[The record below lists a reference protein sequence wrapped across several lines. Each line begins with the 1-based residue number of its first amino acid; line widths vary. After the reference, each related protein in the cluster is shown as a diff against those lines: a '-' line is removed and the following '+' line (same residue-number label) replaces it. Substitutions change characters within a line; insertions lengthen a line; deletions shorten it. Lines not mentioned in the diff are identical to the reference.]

1 MTELF
6 WHCDAKINSCLATW
20 LFNDAARISME
31 PPPLTPALSQRER
44 VRNGRDEIETSSC
57 RINNV
62 DFYAPN
68 GTPVKPASAD
78 SDRSPATD
86 SSSTTTPTQGA
97 PGTGMMTAILG
108 LLTVATLYFGR
119 DIFVPFTL
127 AILLS
132 FLLAPVVNWLRH
144 IRIPRAPAVIMVVTF
159 AFSLIAGLSML
170 VASQLVNLANNLPS
184 YQQTMQ
190 EKIRSIRAMAPGG
203 GALDRTTEVV
213 QALGEELSGEG
224 DEPAEPAPAAA
235 KKKKKQEPLAVR
247 IERSSDSPFA
257 SARAVLS
264 PLVGPLGTAGIV
276 VVFVI
281 FVLLQPSDLRDRF
294 IRLAGG
300 DLHRTTEGINDAAS
314 RVSRYLLMQLIVN
327 ATYGIP
333 IGIGLYFIGVPG
345 AFLWAL
351 LAILLRFIPYL
362 GPFIAALFPLV
373 LAFAVEPGWNMFL
386 WTLALILTLEL
397 ISNNLIEPWL
407 YGSSTGLTPVAV
419 ILSAIFWTLL
429 WGPIGLILATPLT
442 VCLVVLGRYVPQ
454 LKFLDVLL
462 GSEPVLTTEE
472 RLYQRLLTGNVEESI
487 EIAEAQVKE
496 QPLLDFYDHAGL
508 ATLRLAETELVADLS
523 IEQRNRISDGMRAV
537 IDDLKE
543 QAEKNAGESELQ
555 TTARWRGAVTLCIA
569 GRGELDGAAAHMLVH
584 GLESRGIDARPV
596 PASALGL
603 HSIGNLDLV
612 GVEVVCLSYLNPKP
626 QTYARFVCRRLKR
639 RAPNL
644 KIVLGVW
651 NLAVDASSLDEFA
664 SAVGADA
671 AVSTVSGAVRFTEQ
685 MIGQADTPA
694 MVPPPMPAD
703 EQQRLEALY
712 ASGALEAR
720 NRGRFD
726 QVAQK
731 LAAACEVPIALVS
744 LIDESAQRWQ
754 GAAGLPEHLEA
765 SRQDKRETSIC
776 GYVVAGAA
784 PLVVEDTMRDP
795 RFAGNPF
802 LQEHGIRFYAGAP
815 LRTASGHVIG
825 SLCIMDRKPRTLNSR
840 DLKLLQVIADELM
853 MEVEQPGNP
862 GVPDQST
869 LNYSGTKP
877 NPAPAS

>member
-1 MTELF
+1 
-6 WHCDAKINSCLATW
+6 
-20 LFNDAARISME
+20 
-31 PPPLTPALSQRER
+31 
-44 VRNGRDEIETSSC
+44 
-57 RINNV
+57 
-62 DFYAPN
+62 
-68 GTPVKPASAD
+68 
-78 SDRSPATD
+78 
-86 SSSTTTPTQGA
+86 
-97 PGTGMMTAILG
+97 MMTAILG
-108 LLTVATLYFGR
+108 LLTIATLYFGR

-132 FLLAPVVNWLRH
+132 FLLAPLVNWLRH
-144 IRIPRAPAVIMVVTF
+144 IRIPRAPAVILVVTF

-170 VASQLVNLANNLPS
+170 VASQLVNLADNLPS
-184 YQQTMQ
+184 YQKTMQ
-190 EKIRSIRAMAPGG
+190 EKIRSIRAAVPAGG
-203 GALDRTTEVV
+203 TLDRTSEVV
-213 QALGEELSGEG
+213 QALGEELSKDG
-224 DEPAEPAPAAA
+224 DEASEAKAAV

-247 IERSSDSPFA
+247 IDSNSDSPFA
-257 SARAVLS
+257 AARSVLA

-276 VVFVI
+276 LVFVI

-314 RVSRYLLMQLIVN
+314 RVSRYLLMQLVVN

-362 GPFIAALFPLV
+362 GPFIAAFFPLV
-373 LAFAVEPGWNMFL
+373 LAFAVEPGWSMFL
-386 WTLALILTLEL
+386 WTVALVLTLEL

-429 WGPIGLILATPLT
+429 WGPVGLILATPLT

-472 RLYQRLLTGNVEESI
+472 RLYQRLLTGNVEEAI
-487 EIAEAQVKE
+487 EIAETQVKE
-496 QPLLDFYDHAGL
+496 HSLLDFYDNAGL
-508 ATLRLAETELVADLS
+508 ATLRLAETELARDLS
-523 IEQRNRISDGMRAV
+523 IEQRNQISDGMRAV
-537 IDDLKE
+537 VGELRE
-543 QAEKNAGESELQ
+543 QAEKKANESEPQ
-555 TTARWRGAVTLCIA
+555 TVPRWRGAVTLCIA
-569 GRGELDGAAAHMLVH
+569 GRGELDGVAAQMLAH
-584 GLESRGIDARPV
+584 GLENRGIDARLV

-603 HSIGNLDLV
+603 HSIGNLDLD
-612 GVEVVCLSYLNPKP
+612 GVEVVCLSYLNPAP
-626 QTYARFVCRRLKR
+626 QTYARFVCHRLKR

-651 NLAVDASSLDEFA
+651 NLAVDRSLLEELASSA
-664 SAVGADA
+664 GADV
-671 AVSTVSGAVRFTEQ
+671 AVSTVSGAVRFAEE
-685 MIGQADTPA
+685 MMGQADTPA
-694 MVPPPMPAD
+694 MAPPPMPAD
-703 EQQRLEALY
+703 EQERLDALY

-731 LAAACEVPIALVS
+731 LAGACEVPIALVS
-744 LIDESAQRWQ
+744 LIDENSQLWK
-754 GAAGLPEHLEA
+754 GAAGLPEALDK
-765 SRQDKRETSIC
+765 SRQGSRETSVC
-776 GYVVAGAA
+776 GHVVASAA
-784 PLVVEDTMRDP
+784 PLVVEDTARDR

-853 MEVEQPGNP
+853 MEVEQHRNP
-862 GVPDQST
+862 DADQSKR
-869 LNYSGTKP
+869 NYPGARP
-877 NPAPAS
+877 DPAPAS

>member
-1 MTELF
+1 
-6 WHCDAKINSCLATW
+6 
-20 LFNDAARISME
+20 
-31 PPPLTPALSQRER
+31 
-44 VRNGRDEIETSSC
+44 
-57 RINNV
+57 
-62 DFYAPN
+62 
-68 GTPVKPASAD
+68 
-78 SDRSPATD
+78 
-86 SSSTTTPTQGA
+86 
-97 PGTGMMTAILG
+97 MTAILG

-127 AILLS
+127 AILFS
-132 FLLAPVVNWLRH
+132 FLLAPLVNWLRH
-144 IRIPRAPAVIMVVTF
+144 LHIPRAPAVILVVSF
-159 AFSLIAGLSML
+159 AFALIAGLSML
-170 VASQLVNLANNLPS
+170 VASQLVNLANNLPG

-213 QALGEELSGEG
+213 QALGEELTGDGEG
-224 DEPAEPAPAAA
+224 SANVAAVQK

-247 IERSSDSPFA
+247 IDRSSDSPFA
-257 SARAVLS
+257 AARSVLA

-300 DLHRTTEGINDAAS
+300 DLHRTTEGINDAAH
-314 RVSRYLLMQLIVN
+314 RVSRYLLMQLVVN

-351 LAILLRFIPYL
+351 LATLLRFIPYL

-373 LAFAVEPGWNMFL
+373 LAFAVDPGWNMFL
-386 WTLALILTLEL
+386 WTLALVLTLEL

-442 VCLVVLGRYVPQ
+442 VCLVVMGRYVPQ

-462 GSEPVLTTEE
+462 GSEPVLSTEE
-472 RLYQRLLTGNVEESI
+472 RLYQRLLTGNVEEAI
-487 EIAEAQVKE
+487 EIAESEAKDNS
-496 QPLLDFYDHAGL
+496 LLAFYDSAGL
-508 ATLRLAETELVADLS
+508 ATLRLAETEFARDLS
-523 IEQRNRISDGMRAV
+523 AEQRKQISEGMRSV
-537 IDDLKE
+537 IDDLTE
-543 QAEKNAGESELQ
+543 HAEKTESESAEPSVA
-555 TTARWRGAVTLCIA
+555 ARWHGAITLCIA
-569 GRGELDGAAAHMLVH
+569 GRGELDGLAAHMVAH
-584 GLESRGIDARPV
+584 ALESRGVDAKLV

-612 GVEVVCLSYLNPKP
+612 GVEVVILSYLNPAP

-644 KIVLGVW
+644 KIVLGAWSVAGGAAE
-651 NLAVDASSLDEFA
+651 LEEFA
-664 SAVGADA
+664 AAVGADV
-671 AVSTVSGAVRFTEQ
+671 AVSTVSAALHAAEQ
-685 MIGQADTPA
+685 MIGQADIPA
-694 MVPPPMPAD
+694 MVPPPMPEH
-703 EQQRLEALY
+703 EQERLDALY
-712 ASGALEAR
+712 ASGALDAR

-726 QVAQK
+726 VVAQK

-744 LIDESAQRWQ
+744 LIDEHSQLWH
-754 GAAGLPEHLEA
+754 GAAGLPEELDK
-765 SRQDKRETSIC
+765 SRQGAREQSVC
-776 GYVVAGAA
+776 GHVVAGAA

-802 LQEHGIRFYAGAP
+802 LQQHGIRFYAGAP

-825 SLCIMDRKPRTLNSR
+825 TLCIMDRKPRKLNSR

-853 MEVEQPGNP
+853 AEVEQHGSPDTG
-862 GVPDQST
+862 PDQTSRRYA
-869 LNYSGTKP
+869 NIKRK
-877 NPAPAS
+877 PAPAS